1 MIDKDL
7 MATQRYR
14 KAVEPKEGGQ
24 QVDEETMELRI
35 DQATDNGRD
44 DEACG
49 GRITAAIILS
59 VEKQPQEPN
68 KISGV

>member
-14 KAVEPKEGGQ
+14 KAIEPNEGQ
-24 QVDEETMELRI
+24 QVDEETIELRI

-68 KISGV
+68 KISEV